1 MTANSKN
8 VVWWFLYGLSGCII
22 HAGGTCY
29 NAISSDDFRNS
40 GPGSVLAD
48 VFVPDGGIFFDVG
61 GEQGY
66 TFLKVEVENF
76 DVERAE
82 PIDAALE
89 SAAFADDDASES
101 ELADEAAAIPA
112 GSEGS
117 DHD

>member
-1 MTANSKN
+1 MA
-8 VVWWFLYGLSGCII
+8 LSGCII
-22 HAGGTCY
+22 HAGRTCY
-29 NAISSDDFRNS
+29 NAISSGDFRNS
-40 GPGSVLAD
+40 GSGSVLAD

-61 GEQGY
+61 RQESY
-66 TFLKVEVENF
+66 TVLGVEVEHF
-76 DVERAE
+76 YVERAE

-112 GSEGS
+112 GSECS